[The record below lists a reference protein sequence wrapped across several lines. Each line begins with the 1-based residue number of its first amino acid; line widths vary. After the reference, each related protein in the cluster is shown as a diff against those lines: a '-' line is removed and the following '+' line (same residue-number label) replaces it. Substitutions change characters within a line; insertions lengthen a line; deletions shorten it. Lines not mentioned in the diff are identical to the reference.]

1 MKTQEFKSDNQLT
14 VELLERNDVKEI
26 KNHLT
31 SIYSKSDYTI
41 KGSHS
46 GTLTDIHNIG
56 DTLLELVEKNA
67 NDFTKDIAEK
77 CHKNEWNPSEKQ
89 AWCLAFQIKNN
100 IEVYK
105 IAMAEYFENCLK
117 LAKKESND

>member
-1 MKTQEFKSDNQLT
+1 MKTKEFKSDNQLT
-14 VELLERNDVKEI
+14 IELLERNDVKEI

-31 SIYSKSDYTI
+31 SIYSKSDYHVST
-41 KGSHS
+41 HS

-56 DTLLELVEKNA
+56 DTILELIEKNS

-77 CHKNEWNPSEKQ
+77 CRKNEWNPYEKQ
-89 AWCLAFQIKNN
+89 SWCLAFQVKNN

-105 IAMAEYFENCLK
+105 IAMSEYFEMCLK
-117 LAKKESND
+117 IANEKNND